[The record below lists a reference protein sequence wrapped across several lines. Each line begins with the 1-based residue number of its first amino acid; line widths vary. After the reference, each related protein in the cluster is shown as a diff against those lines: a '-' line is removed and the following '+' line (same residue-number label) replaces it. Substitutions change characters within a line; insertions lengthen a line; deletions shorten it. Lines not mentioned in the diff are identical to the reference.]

1 MNGYSI
7 KLTTGVL
14 MLLIVFALLA
24 LVSCDRPRYTAD
36 QVIVIAQNYSPDKCS
51 ERVYEVDDSGVLP
64 RTTGKSTI
72 SCSDPAWELE
82 YAGNSI
88 WEIRKK
94 CHQRETKFYFDE
106 KTAKISEYKP

>member
-1 MNGYSI
+1 
-7 KLTTGVL
+7 
-14 MLLIVFALLA
+14 MLLIVFALLV
-24 LVSCDRPRYTAD
+24 LVSCDSPRYTAD
-36 QVIVIAQNYSPDKCS
+36 QVIVVAQNYSPAKCC
-51 ERVYEVDDSGVLP
+51 ERVYELDDSRAIP
-64 RTTGKSTI
+64 RLTGKSTI
-72 SCSDPAWELE
+72 SCSDPAWEVE